1 MKNTSCFNKQQASFF
16 CQIVGYWTVFSIIK
30 FQWCQ
35 SVLYMCHFKK
45 NMGWYIKWRFSLVF
59 NWMLNGR
66 YETNTKLPEILIGFV
81 FFLQRVPPICLA
93 EFGRFYWILLHKF
106 YENFRGLSA
115 QSFLTDTIPV
125 SAINIF
131 SFFSSIRTN
140 FIFYVAET
148 YKGRRH

>member
-1 MKNTSCFNKQQASFF
+1 
-16 CQIVGYWTVFSIIK
+16 
-30 FQWCQ
+30 
-35 SVLYMCHFKK
+35 
-45 NMGWYIKWRFSLVF
+45 
-59 NWMLNGR
+59 MLNGR

-140 FIFYVAET
+140 FIFFSRCLIGLSVNFKVVNLQEICSLSSRFHKLGYCRVALQCYWGDSTKIACKVGVTMEPVLWPVI
-148 YKGRRH
+148 

>member
-1 MKNTSCFNKQQASFF
+1 
-16 CQIVGYWTVFSIIK
+16 
-30 FQWCQ
+30 
-35 SVLYMCHFKK
+35 MCHFKK

-131 SFFSSIRTN
+131 SFFPPSELILFFFSMSN
-140 FIFYVAET
+140 WAFCKFIACHGNLGRVNKENQK
-148 YKGRRH
+148 YKI